1 MLKSKFQSV
10 FSYIVFGLYFILLT
24 WLVLFK
30 LNIHILEVSHA
41 RTINLIPF
49 WYDKSTGFLLHL
61 QEMLYNVLVF
71 IPLGLYVSI
80 FWPNWAFWKKLLPC
94 FAVSL
99 LFETLQFAF
108 ALGVSDMTDLITNTL
123 GGVTGILLYT
133 LFRKLFR
140 ERSVP
145 IINSLGFA
153 SEGVAVLFLAVLLV
167 ANG

>member
-1 MLKSKFQSV
+1 MLKPKFQRG
-10 FSYIVFGLYFILLT
+10 FSYVVFGFYFILLV

-30 LNIHILEVSHA
+30 LNFNLLEVSHI

-49 WYDKSTGFLLHL
+49 WYDGSAAFQVHL
-61 QEMLYNVLVF
+61 KEMFYNVLVF

-80 FWPNWAFWKKLLPC
+80 FRPDWVFRKKVLPC

-99 LFETLQFAF
+99 LFESLQYAF
-108 ALGVSDMTDLITNTL
+108 ALGVTDVTDLITNTL
-123 GGVTGILLYT
+123 GGVAGVLLYT

-140 ERSVP
+140 EHSLS
-145 IINSLGFA
+145 IINCLGFA
-153 SEGVAVLFLAVLLV
+153 TEGLAVLFLAVLLI